1 MSEDFDPEKT
11 LEEYGYSRPGKGK
24 TVAIVLLV
32 ILLLVAA
39 GAAAYVGRLWSE
51 EQSRKLEL
59 EQRMK
64 AVTTRV
70 SELENE
76 NSELSS
82 LLADKEAEAE
92 RMREEW
98 ASQVE
103 TLKEQHK
110 DQLQRTYAQMNEI
123 VYDSRET
130 LSYIGDIETRL
141 REGQNIDQEE
151 ASRLTGVVNGLVFL
165 HEQYKKPLN
174 EFRELDRYFANQIAA
189 LPANAVDPKESTP
202 LVKRIFKN
210 REFKDERQEFFEDKG
225 RRSALVQ
232 AKERVETAYAEAQ
245 RQMDGVSLDI
255 NEYLAELEEIIASNE
270 QSAQEVE
277 QFFEK
282 SKKILE
288 IHDRIMN
295 IEPPKPSEVRP

>member
-1 MSEDFDPEKT
+1 MTEDLDPEKT
-11 LEEYGYSRPGKGK
+11 LEEYGYGRPGRGK

-39 GAAAYVGRLWSE
+39 GAAAYMGRLWSE

-59 EQRMK
+59 EQQIK
-64 AVTTRV
+64 TVTTRV

-76 NSELSS
+76 NAELSS
-82 LLADKEAEAE
+82 LLADKQAETE
-92 RMREEW
+92 RMQEEW

-110 DQLQRTYAQMNEI
+110 DQLQRTYAQMNDI

-141 REGQNIDQEE
+141 REGQNLDQED

-174 EFRELDRYFANQIAA
+174 EFRELNRYFTRQIAS
-189 LPANAVDPKESTP
+189 LPANTVDPKETTP
-202 LVKRIFKN
+202 LVKRIFNNK
-210 REFKDERQEFFEDKG
+210 EFKDERQEFFEDKG
-225 RRSALVQ
+225 RRSALIQ
-232 AKERVETAYAEAQ
+232 AKERVETAYADAQ
-245 RQMDGVSLDI
+245 RQMEGVSLDI

-270 QSAQEVE
+270 QSAREVE
-277 QFFEK
+277 EFFDK